1 MKKGFLHLA
10 VSAVFLTI
18 SGIAGAQEGPSAP
31 PESEADQS
39 LLLNVDKLPGFSGL
53 SFGDAFPTSGG
64 GGKFELDQDRGKL
77 KIYKGS
83 SDKLLFGPALLD
95 TILYYVWDGKFYG
108 VALHT
113 DDGQDSLALKS
124 ILVNAFGSGLASSD
138 GAPSTIWIG
147 KKNGVLFDLNTATG
161 EGAAFLFSHALHDEQ
176 LKQQSQD
183 SKDAAAKLIKGE

>member
-1 MKKGFLHLA
+1 MNKGFLPLA
-10 VSAVFLTI
+10 VSAVFMTMT
-18 SGIAGAQEGPSAP
+18 GITGAQEGPSAP
-31 PESEADQS
+31 PESEADKA
-39 LLLNVDKLPGFSGL
+39 LLLNVDKLPGFSGMT
-53 SFGDAFPTSGG
+53 FGDAFPVSGD
-64 GGKFELDQDRGKL
+64 KFEIEQDRGKL
-77 KIYKGS
+77 KIYQASK
-83 SDKLLFGPALLD
+83 DKLLFGPALLD

-124 ILVNAFGSGLASSD
+124 ILVNAFGMGQASSD

-161 EGAAFLFSHALHDEQ
+161 EGVAFLFNNALHDEQ
-176 LKQQSQD
+176 LKQQSQE